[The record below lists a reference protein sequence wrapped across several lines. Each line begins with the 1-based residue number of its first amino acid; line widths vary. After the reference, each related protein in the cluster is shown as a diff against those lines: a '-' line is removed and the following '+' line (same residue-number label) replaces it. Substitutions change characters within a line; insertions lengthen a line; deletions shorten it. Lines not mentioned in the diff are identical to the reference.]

1 MSDEED
7 GANKSNS
14 EEQEGK
20 EEGEEE
26 GDKEIE
32 DEEEKETVSK
42 EADKD
47 IKGAS
52 SKKEKSKNNIPV
64 RKPRSFYIS
73 KISELK
79 AELESQKNLNKN
91 NILEKEYEELK
102 LDLNKKVTLL
112 EKLKLTNEKQ
122 KNAIDELSKKIE
134 QNNER
139 KTIEENNNKIKLKKV
154 IEMNPVLKEKDNKLN
169 KATKQMKSLR
179 LKNEGLMK
187 LLYGDNEYNER
198 VDLED
203 INKEIKEKLDQKN
216 DEINSLTKQL
226 KSHLKC
232 KDEQTKL
239 KKELNNLKNELK
251 NIKTDIQTI
260 KDKTEILI
268 LDKNDN
274 NKLRN
279 INNLLNPGNMPK
291 KKLII
296 VNKSTPNIHSN
307 KNKITNKKNAKKII
321 LPLIVPLNYPKEYTI
336 LTEEFSL
343 KIKESCMNNKIDYNI
358 LIDKIKML
366 ESKKKNLEKK
376 NKDELDEINIK
387 VSNLDEKYKLM
398 NIDKKGLNFN
408 NNILKNKLSSLNH
421 ENNKQLK
428 VVYKLEKELK
438 EKQDISNTKNNEISV
453 LLEKINAIRNLA
465 SFTKEIEVQE
475 SEINKYINQ
484 IKKERDIME
493 VDEDNKNNKN
503 NEINDDLRIKFN
515 KIENEESIQNE
526 VINTQTNKVKKVKK
540 NNKKK

>member
-14 EEQEGK
+14 EEQEGQ

-102 LDLNKKVTLL
+102 LDLNKKITLL

-279 INNLLNPGNMPK
+279 INNLLNPGNTPK

-366 ESKKKNLEKK
+366 ESKKKILEKK

-428 VVYKLEKELK
+428 IVYKLEKELK

-503 NEINDDLRIKFN
+503 TEINDDLRIKFN

>member
-14 EEQEGK
+14 EEQEGQ

-52 SKKEKSKNNIPV
+52 SKKEKSKNNFPV

-102 LDLNKKVTLL
+102 LDLNKKITLL

-279 INNLLNPGNMPK
+279 INNLLNPGNKPK

-503 NEINDDLRIKFN
+503 TEMNNDLRIKFN